1 MPRPVRRVMDGW
13 EVLLNVWS
21 AEVLTEKTL
30 ADGDGLGEE
39 PPKR

>member
-1 MPRPVRRVMDGW
+1 MDGW

-30 ADGDGLGEE
+30 ADEAGSGAD
-39 PPKR
+39 PPRR